1 MQFCNCLFLFILFVH
16 VAGRCPN
23 STVFSYHL
31 ATNNDKKVNAVTRAT
46 ASLLCSRIS
55 IFNDTN
61 STSSVHVEST
71 LAGIRSLHQQR
82 AAVQFLSST
91 EAPLF
96 TWTSLRVLRR
106 GSLWVDVVSNETLSY
121 TNFDLNA
128 TRNSTGET
136 SHPMC
141 VLLSNKSNFKRSLHE
156 CNEPFGQHA
165 LCTTYPGQYCT
176 FKIRLWCEPARLTT
190 FLNWRHFGLH

>member
-1 MQFCNCLFLFILFVH
+1 MDIGHFLPWSILQKCNFAIACFSFKVFILFVH
-16 VAGRCPN
+16 VAGLCPN

-31 ATNNDKKVNAVTRAT
+31 ATNNDKKVNVVTRAT
-46 ASLLCSRIS
+46 ASLLCSRIN

-61 STSSVHVEST
+61 STSSVEST

-96 TWTSLRVLRR
+96 TWTSLQVLRR
-106 GSLWVDVVSNETLSY
+106 GSLWIDVVSNETLSY

-141 VLLSNKSNFKRSLHE
+141 VLLSKKSNFKWSLHE
-156 CNEPFGQHA
+156 CNEPFGQQA
-165 LCTTYPGQYCT
+165 LCKTYPGQYCT
-176 FKIRLWCEPARLTT
+176 FKIRQPVS
-190 FLNWRHFGLH
+190 